1 MDKVNQNKRNAMFL
15 NRQKQ
20 FESKLGDFKMKCF
33 ATSIWEPTLYKA
45 WSAIVRSIVPNL
57 EKIKELL
64 GKYSTACKADEIAL
78 FEKNTFLNISYFS
91 SIYIKNDERI
101 EKICA
106 EMKKFKN
113 SCKIDSKKFNQAK
126 NLTESLSK
134 SQKILLLASYF
145 ASEISAKNDKMFF
158 KAKKSKGAKKAKRK
172 NNTFLGHNLKSNFG
186 NPFNIHRLIAI
197 YQSLLSS
204 CEINFQD
211 DDIMVKCEITSL
223 EKLGLI
229 KNISGIDSRTM
240 DQKYIT
246 KINLELA
253 RKIAEDFDIRLED
266 YIKVESLD

>member
-113 SCKIDSKKFNQAK
+113 SCKIDSKKFNQFFIQNIA
-126 NLTESLSK
+126 NT
-134 SQKILLLASYF
+134 IYF
-145 ASEISAKNDKMFF
+145 DDFA
-158 KAKKSKGAKKAKRK
+158 
-172 NNTFLGHNLKSNFG
+172 NNTCFMVV
-186 NPFNIHRLIAI
+186 
-197 YQSLLSS
+197 LSDK
-204 CEINFQD
+204 N
-211 DDIMVKCEITSL
+211 VSL
-223 EKLGLI
+223 EFL
-229 KNISGIDSRTM
+229 
-240 DQKYIT
+240 
-246 KINLELA
+246 KINLEIC
-253 RKIAEDFDIRLED
+253 KKSFMEIMN
-266 YIKVESLD
+266 S